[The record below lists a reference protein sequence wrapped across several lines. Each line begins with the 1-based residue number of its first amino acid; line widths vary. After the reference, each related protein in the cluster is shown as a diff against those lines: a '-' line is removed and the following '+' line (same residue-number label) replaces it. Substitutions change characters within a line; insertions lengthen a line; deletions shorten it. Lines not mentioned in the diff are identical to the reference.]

1 MISPS
6 MKKILL
12 QRTALHIF
20 WLQFYPLKGST
31 YDNFCWCE
39 WERVSCVIAAIRQG
53 TTVYLFLGYSKC
65 CPHFFSW
72 QGQMNFQWIPLP
84 WTPFC
89 GISLLITSQHW
100 QSSLSAFLNDLKLS
114 DQIASILPLLDIIL
128 AKANRKL
135 SAVMLRVS
143 SRFTARFVQHV
154 PSQLLGI
161 RSWCTKV
168 PENQYC
174 FVNTGDG
181 VIAPLGEVLSFVLE
195 IWSWNS
201 SRYDTDSLLS
211 SPHFFLEWSN
221 TLVLYAWGYWLVTAC
236 NYFSWAFW
244 ISKAM
249 NLFWWGRMTGYFV
262 SSGRLVLWILP
273 PTLINPVSLSK
284 YGDRLLSLFFFGKT
298 SEPLR

>member
-1 MISPS
+1 

-39 WERVSCVIAAIRQG
+39 WERVSFVIAAIRQG
-53 TTVYLFLGYSKC
+53 ATVYLFLGYSKC

-89 GISLLITSQHW
+89 WISLLITSQHW

-114 DQIASILPLLDIIL
+114 HQITSILPLLDIIL

-143 SRFTARFVQHV
+143 SRYTARVVQH
-154 PSQLLGI
+154 
-161 RSWCTKV
+161 
-168 PENQYC
+168 
-174 FVNTGDG
+174 
-181 VIAPLGEVLSFVLE
+181 
-195 IWSWNS
+195 
-201 SRYDTDSLLS
+201 
-211 SPHFFLEWSN
+211 
-221 TLVLYAWGYWLVTAC
+221 LYAWGYWLVTAC

>member
-53 TTVYLFLGYSKC
+53 ATVYLFLGYSKC

-143 SRFTARFVQHV
+143 SRFT
-154 PSQLLGI
+154 
-161 RSWCTKV
+161 CT
-168 PENQYC
+168 C
-174 FVNTGDG
+174 CTTRAFS
-181 VIAPLGEVLSFVLE
+181 A
-195 IWSWNS
+195 SWNS
-201 SRYDTDSLLS
+201 
-211 SPHFFLEWSN
+211 FLMYKGPRKSI
-221 TLVLYAWGYWLVTAC
+221 LFCQHWGWC
-236 NYFSWAFW
+236 HC
-244 ISKAM
+244 
-249 NLFWWGRMTGYFV
+249 
-262 SSGRLVLWILP
+262 SSGRSAIFCTRDFVL
-273 PTLINPVSLSK
+273 K
-284 YGDRLLSLFFFGKT
+284 
-298 SEPLR
+298 